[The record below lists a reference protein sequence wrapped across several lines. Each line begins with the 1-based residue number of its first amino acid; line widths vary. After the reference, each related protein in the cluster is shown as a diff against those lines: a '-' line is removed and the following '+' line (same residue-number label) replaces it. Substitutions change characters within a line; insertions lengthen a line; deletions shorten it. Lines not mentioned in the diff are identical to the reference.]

1 MFLCTKKRK
10 YFTSN
15 LVFGSIIYSIP
26 FPKRCVFGRS
36 DPQPQDQLI
45 TWMEDAHKKFEK
57 VIATQ
62 KQEDIDEELRRSA
75 EWASVIQRSQTM

>member
-1 MFLCTKKRK
+1 MWIVSEMIDWLKVRDLAWSKK
-10 YFTSN
+10 YSVILT
-15 LVFGSIIYSIP
+15 FG
-26 FPKRCVFGRS
+26 KNQTA

-45 TWMEDAHKKFEK
+45 TWMEDAHKKFEM